1 LGLPRFGLRGD
12 ICSHGPLWLF
22 TGRFTA
28 KDPLGYAAGDPDLYG
43 YCLDDPV
50 NAVDPTGLF
59 FMAAPLLYY
68 GLGKLGAL
76 GIAAAGTY
84 LAAGVADAAG
94 KTKDKDYGTKQKT
107 AVQGVNE
114 VAPMVGAIQAAGSIV
129 APAPAGVATAPQLGA
144 AAARSVGAAG
154 GALLDKAKKGYDA
167 AKTAVLGNP
176 EKTTQAAEF
185 AKGVIDPNPP
195 ATPVENL
202 GASAKKIYELGKDTF
217 RRR

>member
-1 LGLPRFGLRGD
+1 MNIAHHRSL
-12 ICSHGPLWLF
+12 C
-22 TGRFTA
+22 
-28 KDPLGYAAGDPDLYG
+28 YAAGDPDLYG

-50 NAVDPTGLF
+50 NAIDPTGMF

-84 LAAGVADAAG
+84 LAAGAADAAG

-167 AKTAVLGNP
+167 AKEYALRNP
-176 EKTTQAAEF
+176 GWV
-185 AKGVIDPNPP
+185 AKGQELADDMVNKSGPGNTLLGQVANAYQIADEQSEYL
-195 ATPVENL
+195 AENRHEIE
-202 GASAKKIYELGKDTF
+202 KEKPKDQVQHF
-217 RRR
+217 HWRGR